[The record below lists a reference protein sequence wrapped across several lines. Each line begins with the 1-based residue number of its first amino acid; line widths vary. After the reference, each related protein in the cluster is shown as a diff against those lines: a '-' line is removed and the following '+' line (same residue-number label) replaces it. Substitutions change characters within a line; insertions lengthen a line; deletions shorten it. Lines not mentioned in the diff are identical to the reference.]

1 MDPGDPLAA
10 SAPVVKL
17 VVNADEFG
25 LTDDI
30 SRGILAAHDDGIVTS
45 TSVMGTCR
53 DLPGTVALLAQAPR
67 LGVGLHLSLVG
78 GAPIAPPKTVA
89 SLLGGNEEF
98 PGNAREHLVR
108 WLKGSLSPDDIE
120 REFAAQITRAREAG
134 LTVDHLDT
142 HQHIGFL
149 PPVGRAVETVAK
161 RFGISGMRSTAEQPT
176 LGWVTDLA
184 RGTLASLVGGL
195 AWLTRRQLGTIKH
208 GPVTWGYAE
217 AGRLDEVRILEIIGR
232 LGPGSHELICHP
244 GNADDSTG
252 GFGFVPTAPF
262 RRTRELAA
270 LSSPI
275 VRQAIASRGLALCRW
290 ADLF

>member
-1 MDPGDPLAA
+1 LTTP
-10 SAPVVKL
+10 APAVKL

-25 LTDDI
+25 LSGEI
-30 SRGILAAHDDGIVTS
+30 SRGILSAHEQGIVTS

-53 DLPGTVALLAQAPR
+53 DLPQVVALLAEAPR

-78 GAPIAPPKTVA
+78 GQPVAPAKSVP
-89 SLLGGNEEF
+89 SLLERNGEF
-98 PGNAREHLVR
+98 PANAREHLVR
-108 WLKGSLSPDDIE
+108 WLKGRLSPEEIE
-120 REFAAQITRAREAG
+120 NEFAAQILRAREAG
-134 LTVDHLDT
+134 LKIDHLDT

-161 RFGISGMRSTAEQPT
+161 RFGIAGMRSTGEQPT
-176 LGWVTDLA
+176 LGWITDLA

-195 AWLTRRQLGTIKH
+195 AWLTRRQLGTLKH

-232 LGPGSHELICHP
+232 LAPGSHELICHP
-244 GNADDSTG
+244 GTTDDASG
-252 GFGFVPTAPF
+252 SFGFVPTAPF
-262 RRTRELAA
+262 RRTRELSA
-270 LSSPI
+270 LTSPLI
-275 VRQAIASRGLALCRW
+275 KQAIESRGVALCRW

>member
-1 MDPGDPLAA
+1 
-10 SAPVVKL
+10 
-17 VVNADEFG
+17 
-25 LTDDI
+25 
-30 SRGILAAHDDGIVTS
+30 RGIVTS

-53 DLPGTVALLAQAPR
+53 DLPRAVALLAEAPR

-78 GAPIAPPKTVA
+78 GPPVAPAKSVS
-89 SLLGGNEEF
+89 SLLDRDGAF
-98 PGNAREHLVR
+98 PVNAREHLVR
-108 WLKGSLSPDDIE
+108 WVKGRLAPDEIE
-120 REFAAQITRAREAG
+120 AEFAAQILRAQDAG
-134 LTVDHLDT
+134 LKLDHLDT

-161 RFGISGMRSTAEQPT
+161 RFGILGMRSTGEQPS
-176 LGWVTDLA
+176 LGWITDLA

-195 AWLTRRQLGTIKH
+195 AWLTRRQLGSLKH

-244 GNADDSTG
+244 GTSDDATG
-252 GFGFVPTAPF
+252 GFGFVPTPPF
-262 RRTRELAA
+262 RRTRELTA
-270 LSSPI
+270 LSSPLI
-275 VRQAIASRGLALCRW
+275 KQAIESRGITLCRW